1 MMSDETFDLRDV
13 LANRKYPTAKQRVWV
28 DEEGFFELAALERKA
43 ASITGD
49 VPELDDVEQ
58 RIQNL
63 KDELN
68 AGAYT
73 YHLRATSRRAREDM
87 QTEALTQFP
96 IKRDPLGREDDKQ
109 AWLRGNLLTELYFAA
124 HITSVEDP
132 AGRVQEFTDENRR
145 DLARATLGM
154 LPEYS
159 VKVLDEAI
167 GALRG
172 ETEMK
177 QGVDFLSTT

>member
-1 MMSDETFDLRDV
+1 MSDDTFDMRDV
-13 LANRKYPTAKQRVWV
+13 LANRKYPTTTQRVWV

-43 ASITGD
+43 ASITESG
-49 VPELDDVEQ
+49 PELEDVERQ
-58 RIQNL
+58 IQNL

-87 QTEALTQFP
+87 QTEALVQFP
-96 IKRDPLGREDDKQ
+96 IKRDPLGREDEKQ
-109 AWLRGNLLTELYFAA
+109 AWQRGNLLTELYFAA
-124 HITSVEDP
+124 HVTKVVNP
-132 AGRVQEFTDENRR
+132 AGAEQVWTDENRR

-159 VKVLDEAI
+159 VKALDAAI
-167 GALRG
+167 LALRG
-172 ETEMK
+172 ETEMQ

>member
-1 MMSDETFDLRDV
+1 MSDDTFDLRDV

-28 DEEGFFELAALERKA
+28 DEEGFFELAALNRR
-43 ASITGD
+43 SVDLPSGS
-49 VPELDDVEQ
+49 ELDDVE
-58 RIQNL
+58 REIQN
-63 KDELN
+63 KIDELN

-96 IKRDPLGREDDKQ
+96 IKRDALGREDDKQ
-109 AWLRGNLLTELYFAA
+109 TWQRTNYLTELYFAA
-124 HITSVEDP
+124 HITQVEDDR
-132 AGRVQEFTDENRR
+132 GRVQEWTDDSRR
-145 DLARATLGM
+145 DLARATLGL

-159 VKVLDEAI
+159 VKLLDEAI

-172 ETEMK
+172 ETEMQ
-177 QGVDFLSTT
+177 QGVDFLSHT